1 VPVGR
6 ICNVVVHHATV
17 ILASSSSA
25 AAPML
30 SGHLPPQVM
39 MTALILIPTP
49 PTSTRPNVAI
59 AVTAGGPP
67 KSLGRVSLVAD
78 VKAVGA
84 QQTATRIES
93 REN

>member
-1 VPVGR
+1 
-6 ICNVVVHHATV
+6 
-17 ILASSSSA
+17 
-25 AAPML
+25 ML

-49 PTSTRPNVAI
+49 PTSTRPNVAV
-59 AVTAGGPP
+59 AVAAGGPP
-67 KSLGRVSLVAD
+67 KSLGRVSLVAN